1 MRIKSSCRKGWIG
14 PQLMW
19 LHSREYMV
27 CLAQCTQYLYGWVP
41 YGRANVASYQRLI
54 QIASCSFNEVAFQ
67 LGGMFPRDWKNKSGS
82 HTCNE
87 KRTYYTIKTCYRLDA
102 IYITLTQA
110 YVHLHCIVVSSDQSC
125 GTSPPVNFRSV
136 RVKRQFRHSC
146 PGSKA
151 DSHFFLHFFVWS
163 STLVNFN
170 WGSQCFH
177 QQQRRV
183 CAVDPSDW
191 L

>member
-1 MRIKSSCRKGWIG
+1 
-14 PQLMW
+14 MW
-19 LHSREYMV
+19 LHSREYMA

-87 KRTYYTIKTCYRLDA
+87 QRTYYTIKTCYRLDA

-110 YVHLHCIVVSSDQSC
+110 NLHLHCIVVCLDQSC
-125 GTSPPVNFRSV
+125 GPPPPV
-136 RVKRQFRHSC
+136 QI
-146 PGSKA
+146 
-151 DSHFFLHFFVWS
+151 LILI
-163 STLVNFN
+163 LVNFN

-183 CAVDPSDW
+183 CAVDPSD
-191 L
+191 